1 MRATTTRYVKNK
13 TDKKRNTDRVKRPVL
28 SAKLRLWENT
38 SKLSGTT
45 LRQCLLS
52 FRSQLCLALLR
63 CNPVAVTPISALNK
77 YSEVLTPPCL
87 DSQAGSPDSRAALRR
102 TYQHRP
108 PYRNAG
114 SRGPFDSA
122 ADPTVTRC
130 VCVFMF
136 TRKSLFG
143 SLTQHTDQTAST
155 HTDKHCITHTRV
167 FV

>member
-1 MRATTTRYVKNK
+1 MRAATTRYVKNK

-38 SKLSGTT
+38 SKLSRTT

-63 CNPVAVTPISALNK
+63 CNPVVVTPISALSK

-130 VCVFMF
+130 VCVCVCVCVHVH
-136 TRKSLFG
+136 S
-143 SLTQHTDQTAST
+143 
-155 HTDKHCITHTRV
+155 
-167 FV
+167 